1 MKRFLLMI
9 LAVALAYGVS
19 GQDKAALPG
28 FLQLSALSDK
38 SLLTRIN
45 VNDSLIEVTPDNERL
60 LRQIAEKSL
69 TVVRRD
75 ANLPLRKF
83 KNSAFLAFNADSNTK
98 YIADKLA
105 EKGVEVFLIPEGTP
119 NEDIYNLRYKLNGYD
134 KIVVSFHAGDSLLA
148 SGALHPAASPDP
160 YQFKMFASLGVR
172 HGNIG
177 VYFGNPSDLDAFTR
191 DLKDF
196 DVLIV
201 GYEDTRYNC
210 EAAAKI
216 ILGEI
221 KPSGILPIDTEHFR
235 KGTSK

>member
-1 MKRFLLMI
+1 MKRFLLLF
-9 LAVALAYGVS
+9 LAAALAYGVS
-19 GQDKAALPG
+19 AQDKVACPG
-28 FLQLSALSDK
+28 FLQLSALSDR

-45 VNDSLIEVTPDNERL
+45 VNDSLIEVTPENERA
-60 LRQIAEKSL
+60 LREIAEKSL

-75 ANLPLRKF
+75 ANLPLKKF
-83 KNSAFLAFNADSNTK
+83 SNCAFLAFNANGNTK
-98 YIADKLA
+98 YIAEKLA
-105 EKGVEVFLIPEGTP
+105 ERGVEVFLIPEGTP

-134 KIVVSFHAGDSLLA
+134 KIVVSFHAGESPLS
-148 SGALHPAASPDP
+148 SGVLHPVASPDP

-210 EAAAKI
+210 EAAVKI

-221 KPSGILPIDTEHFR
+221 KPSGILPIDTKYFR

>member
-1 MKRFLLMI
+1 MKRFSLLF
-9 LAVALAYGVS
+9 LAVMMASGLS
-19 GQDKAALPG
+19 GQEKAAIPG

-45 VNDSLIEVTPDNERL
+45 VNDSLIDVTPENERL
-60 LRQIAEKSL
+60 LREISEKSL

-83 KNSAFLAFNADSNTK
+83 GRSAYLAYNANANTG
-98 YIADKLA
+98 YIADRLA

-119 NEDIYNLRYKLNGYD
+119 YEDIYRLRYKLNDYD
-134 KIVVSFHAGDSLLA
+134 KIVVSFQAGDSPLA
-148 SGALHPAASPDP
+148 DGTLHPVTSPNP

-172 HGNIG
+172 HSNIG

-210 EAAAKI
+210 EAAVRI